1 MSVLAVEVKTVVQ
14 EEQTPNSYTVD
25 WDGTNIKGEPVG
37 RGIYFVIVKT
47 AGKEIRKVVVK

>member
-1 MSVLAVEVKTVVQ
+1 MSVLAVKVKTVVQ